1 MGLTDMPSS
10 ERVHIGFFGLRN
22 AGKSSLVNAVTGQD
36 LSVVSDTLG
45 TTTDPVSKAM
55 EILPLGP
62 VVVID
67 TPGFDDTGALGE
79 QRVARARRV
88 LDRTDVAVLVTDA
101 TRDLTPSEAELV
113 GLFERRGLPYL
124 VVRNKCDLLSVRPE
138 PRGHEA
144 YASALTL
151 EGIDGLKERIARL
164 TTNEAL
170 DSRIVGD
177 LLSPGDMVV
186 LVTPIDTAA
195 PKGRMI
201 LPQQQAI
208 RDVLDA
214 GAVNVVT
221 REDQLEGALGSL
233 AAPPRMVVTDSQA
246 FGVVAGIVPGDVP
259 LTSFSILMARHKG
272 FLRDAVRGAAALDGL
287 RDGSRVL
294 VSEGCTH
301 HRQCK
306 DIGTVKLPGWLRG
319 YTGADLD
326 FSYTSGGEFPDDLTG
341 FDLVLHCGA
350 CMLNEAEVTSR
361 RRRAREQGVPF
372 TNYGI
377 AIAQMHGILRRS
389 LELFPDV
396 LAELGDG
403 TTGRPAC

>member
-1 MGLTDMPSS
+1 MGLTDTPSS

-101 TRDLTPSEAELV
+101 TRPLAPSEAELV

-124 VVRNKCDLLSVRPE
+124 VVRNKCDLLAKDSRPA
-138 PRGHEA
+138 PGAHEA
-144 YASALTL
+144 YASAVTL
-151 EGIDGLKERIARL
+151 EGIQELKERLARL

-177 LLSPGDMVV
+177 LLSPGDVVV

-201 LPQQQAI
+201 LPQQQTI

-214 GAVNVVT
+214 QAVNLVT
-221 REDQLEGALGSL
+221 REDQLAGALASL
-233 AAPPRMVVTDSQA
+233 VTPPRMVVTDSQA
-246 FGVVAGIVPGDVP
+246 FGFVSKVVPLSVP

-272 FLRDAVRGAAALDGL
+272 FLRDAVAGASALGRL
-287 RDGSRVL
+287 TDGSRVL
-294 VSEGCTH
+294 ISEGCTH

-306 DIGTVKLPGWLRG
+306 DIGTVKLPTWLHD

-326 FSYTSGGEFPDDLTG
+326 LRYTSGGEFPTDLTG
-341 FDLVLHCGA
+341 IDLVLHCGA

-361 RRRAREQGVPF
+361 RNRAREQGVPF

-396 LAELGDG
+396 LAELG
-403 TTGRPAC
+403 

>member
-1 MGLTDMPSS
+1 MGLTDTPSS

-101 TRDLTPSEAELV
+101 TRPLAPSEAELV

-124 VVRNKCDLLSVRPE
+124 VVRNKCDLLAKDSRPA
-138 PRGHEA
+138 PGAHEA
-144 YASALTL
+144 YASAVTL
-151 EGIDGLKERIARL
+151 EGIQELKERLARL

-177 LLSPGDMVV
+177 LLSPGDVVV

-201 LPQQQAI
+201 LPQQQTI

-214 GAVNVVT
+214 QAVNLVT
-221 REDQLEGALGSL
+221 REDQLAGALASL
-233 AAPPRMVVTDSQA
+233 VTPPRMVVTDSQA
-246 FGVVAGIVPGDVP
+246 FGFVSKVVPLSVP

-272 FLRDAVRGAAALDGL
+272 FLRDAVAGASALGRL
-287 RDGSRVL
+287 TDGSRVL
-294 VSEGCTH
+294 ISEGCTH

-306 DIGTVKLPGWLRG
+306 DIGTVKLPTWLHD

-326 FSYTSGGEFPDDLTG
+326 LRYTSGGEFPTDLTG
-341 FDLVLHCGA
+341 IDLVLHCGA

-361 RRRAREQGVPF
+361 RDRAREQGVPF

-396 LAELGDG
+396 LAELG
-403 TTGRPAC
+403 

>member
-1 MGLTDMPSS
+1 MGLTDTPSS

-101 TRDLTPSEAELV
+101 TRPLAPSEAELV

-124 VVRNKCDLLSVRPE
+124 VVRNKCDLLDKDGRPAL
-138 PRGHEA
+138 GAHEA
-144 YASALTL
+144 YASAVTL
-151 EGIDGLKERIARL
+151 EGIQELKERLARL

-177 LLSPGDMVV
+177 LLSPGDVVV

-201 LPQQQAI
+201 LPQQQTI

-214 GAVNVVT
+214 QAVNLVT
-221 REDQLEGALGSL
+221 REDQLAGALASL
-233 AAPPRMVVTDSQA
+233 VTPPRMVVTDSQA
-246 FGVVAGIVPGDVP
+246 FGFVSKVVPLSVP

-272 FLRDAVRGAAALDGL
+272 FLRDAVAGASALGRL
-287 RDGSRVL
+287 TDGSRVL
-294 VSEGCTH
+294 ISEGCTH

-306 DIGTVKLPGWLRG
+306 DIGTVKLPKWLRD

-326 FSYTSGGEFPDDLTG
+326 LRYTSGGEFPTDLTG
-341 FDLVLHCGA
+341 IDLVLHCGA

-361 RRRAREQGVPF
+361 RNRAREQGVPF

-396 LAELGDG
+396 LAELG
-403 TTGRPAC
+403 

>member
-1 MGLTDMPSS
+1 MGLTDTPSS

-101 TRDLTPSEAELV
+101 TRPLAPSEAELV

-124 VVRNKCDLLSVRPE
+124 VVRNKCDLLAKDSRPVL
-138 PRGHEA
+138 GAHEV
-144 YASALTL
+144 YASAVTL
-151 EGIDGLKERIARL
+151 EGIQELKEHLARL

-177 LLSPGDMVV
+177 LLSPGDVVV

-201 LPQQQAI
+201 LPQQQTI

-214 GAVNVVT
+214 QAVNLVT
-221 REDQLEGALGSL
+221 REDQLAGALASL
-233 AAPPRMVVTDSQA
+233 VTPPRMVVTDSQA
-246 FGVVAGIVPGDVP
+246 FGFVSKVVPLSVP

-272 FLRDAVRGAAALDGL
+272 FLRDAVAGASALGRL
-287 RDGSRVL
+287 TDGSRVL
-294 VSEGCTH
+294 ISEGCTH

-306 DIGTVKLPGWLRG
+306 DIGTVKLPTWLHD

-326 FSYTSGGEFPDDLTG
+326 LRYTSGGEFPTDLTG
-341 FDLVLHCGA
+341 IDLVLHCGA

-361 RRRAREQGVPF
+361 RDRAREQGVPF

-396 LAELGDG
+396 LAELG
-403 TTGRPAC
+403 

>member
-1 MGLTDMPSS
+1 MGLTDTPSS

-101 TRDLTPSEAELV
+101 TRPLAPSEAELV

-124 VVRNKCDLLSVRPE
+124 VVRNKCDLLAKDSRPA
-138 PRGHEA
+138 PGAHEA
-144 YASALTL
+144 YASAVTL
-151 EGIDGLKERIARL
+151 EGIQELKERLARL

-170 DSRIVGD
+170 DSHIVGD
-177 LLSPGDMVV
+177 LLSPGDVVV

-201 LPQQQAI
+201 LPQQQTI

-214 GAVNVVT
+214 QAVNLVT
-221 REDQLEGALGSL
+221 REDQLAGALASL
-233 AAPPRMVVTDSQA
+233 VTPPRMVVTDSQA
-246 FGVVAGIVPGDVP
+246 FGFVSKVVPLSVP

-272 FLRDAVRGAAALDGL
+272 FLRDAVAGASALGRL
-287 RDGSRVL
+287 TDGSRVL
-294 VSEGCTH
+294 ISEGCTH

-306 DIGTVKLPGWLRG
+306 DIGTVKLPKWLHD

-326 FSYTSGGEFPDDLTG
+326 LRYTSGGEFPTDLTG
-341 FDLVLHCGA
+341 IDLVLHCGA

-361 RRRAREQGVPF
+361 RNRAREQGVPF

-396 LAELGDG
+396 LAELG
-403 TTGRPAC
+403 

>member
-1 MGLTDMPSS
+1 MGLTDTPSS

-101 TRDLTPSEAELV
+101 TRPLAPSEAELV

-124 VVRNKCDLLSVRPE
+124 VVRNKCDHLAKDSRPA
-138 PRGHEA
+138 PGAHEA
-144 YASALTL
+144 YASAVTL
-151 EGIDGLKERIARL
+151 EGIQELKERLARL

-177 LLSPGDMVV
+177 LLSPGDVVV

-201 LPQQQAI
+201 LPQQQTI

-214 GAVNVVT
+214 QAVNLVT
-221 REDQLEGALGSL
+221 REDQLAGALASL
-233 AAPPRMVVTDSQA
+233 VTPPRMVVTDSQA
-246 FGVVAGIVPGDVP
+246 FGFVSKVVPLSVP

-272 FLRDAVRGAAALDGL
+272 FLRDAVAGASALGRL
-287 RDGSRVL
+287 TDGSRVL
-294 VSEGCTH
+294 ISEGCTH

-306 DIGTVKLPGWLRG
+306 DIGTVKLPKWLHD

-326 FSYTSGGEFPDDLTG
+326 LRYTSGGEFPTDLTG
-341 FDLVLHCGA
+341 IDLVLHCGA

-361 RRRAREQGVPF
+361 RNRAREQGVPF

-396 LAELGDG
+396 LAELG
-403 TTGRPAC
+403 

>member
-1 MGLTDMPSS
+1 MGLTDTPSS

-67 TPGFDDTGALGE
+67 TPGFEDTGALGE

-101 TRDLTPSEAELV
+101 TRPLAPSEAELV

-124 VVRNKCDLLSVRPE
+124 VVRNKCDLLDKDSRPA
-138 PRGHEA
+138 PRAHEA
-144 YASALTL
+144 YASAVTL
-151 EGIDGLKERIARL
+151 EGIQELKERLARL

-177 LLSPGDMVV
+177 LLSPGDVVV

-201 LPQQQAI
+201 LPQQQTI

-214 GAVNVVT
+214 QAVNLVT
-221 REDQLEGALGSL
+221 REDQLAGALASL
-233 AAPPRMVVTDSQA
+233 VTPPRMVVTDSQA
-246 FGVVAGIVPGDVP
+246 FGFVSKVVPLSVP

-272 FLRDAVRGAAALDGL
+272 FLRDAVAGASALGRL
-287 RDGSRVL
+287 TDGSRVL
-294 VSEGCTH
+294 ISEGCTH

-306 DIGTVKLPGWLRG
+306 DIGTVKLPKWLRD
-319 YTGADLD
+319 YTGAELDLR
-326 FSYTSGGEFPDDLTG
+326 YTSGGEFPTDLAG
-341 FDLVLHCGA
+341 IDLVLHCGA

-361 RRRAREQGVPF
+361 RNRAREQGVPF

-396 LAELGDG
+396 LAELG
-403 TTGRPAC
+403 

>member
-1 MGLTDMPSS
+1 MGLTDTPSS

-101 TRDLTPSEAELV
+101 TRPLAPSEVELV

-124 VVRNKCDLLSVRPE
+124 VVRNKCDLLAKDSRPA
-138 PRGHEA
+138 PGAHEA
-144 YASALTL
+144 YASAVTL
-151 EGIDGLKERIARL
+151 EGIQELKERLARL

-170 DSRIVGD
+170 DSHIVGD
-177 LLSPGDMVV
+177 LLSPGDVVV

-201 LPQQQAI
+201 LPQQQTI

-214 GAVNVVT
+214 QAVNLVT
-221 REDQLEGALGSL
+221 REDQLAGALASL
-233 AAPPRMVVTDSQA
+233 VTPPRMVVTDSQA
-246 FGVVAGIVPGDVP
+246 FGFVSKVVPLSVP

-272 FLRDAVRGAAALDGL
+272 FLRDAVAGASALGRL
-287 RDGSRVL
+287 TDGSRVL
-294 VSEGCTH
+294 ISEGCTH

-306 DIGTVKLPGWLRG
+306 DIGTVKLPKWLHD

-326 FSYTSGGEFPDDLTG
+326 LRYTSGGEFPTDLTG
-341 FDLVLHCGA
+341 IDLVLHCGA

-361 RRRAREQGVPF
+361 RNRAREQGVPF

-396 LAELGDG
+396 LAELG
-403 TTGRPAC
+403 

>member
-1 MGLTDMPSS
+1 MGLTDTPSS

-101 TRDLTPSEAELV
+101 TRPLAPSEAELV

-124 VVRNKCDLLSVRPE
+124 VVRNKCDLLDKDSRPS
-138 PRGHEA
+138 PGAHEA
-144 YASALTL
+144 YASAVTL
-151 EGIDGLKERIARL
+151 EGIQELKERLARL

-177 LLSPGDMVV
+177 LLSPGDVVV

-201 LPQQQAI
+201 LPQQQTI

-214 GAVNVVT
+214 QAVNLVT
-221 REDQLEGALGSL
+221 REDQLAGALASL
-233 AAPPRMVVTDSQA
+233 VTPPRMVVTDSQA
-246 FGVVAGIVPGDVP
+246 FGFVSKVVPLSVP

-272 FLRDAVRGAAALDGL
+272 FLRDAVAGASALGRL
-287 RDGSRVL
+287 TDGSRVL
-294 VSEGCTH
+294 ISEGCTH

-306 DIGTVKLPGWLRG
+306 DIGTVKLPTWLHD

-326 FSYTSGGEFPDDLTG
+326 LRYTSGGEFPTDLTG
-341 FDLVLHCGA
+341 IDLVLHCGA

-361 RRRAREQGVPF
+361 RDRAREQGVPF

-396 LAELGDG
+396 LAELG
-403 TTGRPAC
+403 

>member
-1 MGLTDMPSS
+1 MGLTDTPSS

-101 TRDLTPSEAELV
+101 TRPLAPSEAELV

-124 VVRNKCDLLSVRPE
+124 VVRNKCDLLAKDSRPA
-138 PRGHEA
+138 PGAHEA
-144 YASALTL
+144 YASAVTL
-151 EGIDGLKERIARL
+151 EGIQELKERLARL

-170 DSRIVGD
+170 DSHIVGD
-177 LLSPGDMVV
+177 LLSPGDVVV

-201 LPQQQAI
+201 LPQQQTI

-214 GAVNVVT
+214 QAVNLVT
-221 REDQLEGALGSL
+221 REDQLAGALASL
-233 AAPPRMVVTDSQA
+233 VTPPRMVVTDSQA
-246 FGVVAGIVPGDVP
+246 FGFVSKVVPLSVP

-272 FLRDAVRGAAALDGL
+272 FLRDAVAGASALGRL
-287 RDGSRVL
+287 TDGSRVL
-294 VSEGCTH
+294 ISEGCTH

-306 DIGTVKLPGWLRG
+306 DIGTVKLPTWLHD

-326 FSYTSGGEFPDDLTG
+326 LRYTSGGEFPTDLTG
-341 FDLVLHCGA
+341 IDLVLHCGA

-361 RRRAREQGVPF
+361 RNRAREQGVPF

-396 LAELGDG
+396 LAELG
-403 TTGRPAC
+403 

>member
-1 MGLTDMPSS
+1 MGLTDTPSS

-101 TRDLTPSEAELV
+101 TRPLAPSEAELV

-124 VVRNKCDLLSVRPE
+124 VVRNKCDLLAKDSRPA
-138 PRGHEA
+138 PGAHEA
-144 YASALTL
+144 YASAVTL
-151 EGIDGLKERIARL
+151 EGIQELKERLARL

-177 LLSPGDMVV
+177 LLSPGDVVV

-201 LPQQQAI
+201 LPQQQTI

-214 GAVNVVT
+214 QAVNLVT
-221 REDQLEGALGSL
+221 REDQLAGALASL
-233 AAPPRMVVTDSQA
+233 VTPPRMVVTDSQA
-246 FGVVAGIVPGDVP
+246 FGFVSKVVPLSVP

-272 FLRDAVRGAAALDGL
+272 FLRDAVAGASALGRL
-287 RDGSRVL
+287 TDGSRVL
-294 VSEGCTH
+294 ISEGCTH

-306 DIGTVKLPGWLRG
+306 DIGTVKLPKWLHD

-326 FSYTSGGEFPDDLTG
+326 LRYTSGGEFPTDLTG
-341 FDLVLHCGA
+341 IDLVLHCGA

-361 RRRAREQGVPF
+361 RNRAREQGVPF

-396 LAELGDG
+396 LAELG
-403 TTGRPAC
+403 

>member
-1 MGLTDMPSS
+1 MGLTDTPSS

-101 TRDLTPSEAELV
+101 TRPLAPSEAELV

-124 VVRNKCDLLSVRPE
+124 VVRNKCDLLDKDSRPA
-138 PRGHEA
+138 PGAHEA
-144 YASALTL
+144 YASAVTL
-151 EGIDGLKERIARL
+151 EGIQELKERLARL

-177 LLSPGDMVV
+177 LLSPGDVVV

-201 LPQQQAI
+201 LPQQQTI

-214 GAVNVVT
+214 QAVNLVT
-221 REDQLEGALGSL
+221 REDQLAGALASL
-233 AAPPRMVVTDSQA
+233 VTPPRMVVTDSQA
-246 FGVVAGIVPGDVP
+246 FGFVSKVVPLSVP

-272 FLRDAVRGAAALDGL
+272 FLRDAVAGASALGRL
-287 RDGSRVL
+287 TDGSRVL
-294 VSEGCTH
+294 ISEGCTH

-306 DIGTVKLPGWLRG
+306 DIGTVKLPKWLHD

-326 FSYTSGGEFPDDLTG
+326 LRYTSGGEFPTDLTG
-341 FDLVLHCGA
+341 IDLVLHCGA

-361 RRRAREQGVPF
+361 RDRAREQGVPF

-396 LAELGDG
+396 LAELG
-403 TTGRPAC
+403 

>member
-1 MGLTDMPSS
+1 MGLTDTPSS

-101 TRDLTPSEAELV
+101 TRPLAPSEAELV

-124 VVRNKCDLLSVRPE
+124 VVRNKCDLLAKDSRPA
-138 PRGHEA
+138 PGAHEA
-144 YASALTL
+144 YASAVTL
-151 EGIDGLKERIARL
+151 EGIQELKERLARL

-177 LLSPGDMVV
+177 LLSPGDVVV

-201 LPQQQAI
+201 LPQQQTI

-214 GAVNVVT
+214 QAVNLVT
-221 REDQLEGALGSL
+221 REDQLAGALASL
-233 AAPPRMVVTDSQA
+233 VTPPRMVVTDSQA
-246 FGVVAGIVPGDVP
+246 FGFVSKVMPLSVP

-272 FLRDAVRGAAALDGL
+272 FLRDAVAGASALGRL
-287 RDGSRVL
+287 TDGSRVL
-294 VSEGCTH
+294 ISEGCTH

-306 DIGTVKLPGWLRG
+306 DIGTVKLPTWLHD

-326 FSYTSGGEFPDDLTG
+326 LRYTSGGEFPTDLTG
-341 FDLVLHCGA
+341 IDLVLHCGA

-361 RRRAREQGVPF
+361 RDRAREQGVPF

-396 LAELGDG
+396 LAELG
-403 TTGRPAC
+403 

>member
-1 MGLTDMPSS
+1 MGLTDTPSS

-101 TRDLTPSEAELV
+101 TRPLAPSEAELV

-124 VVRNKCDLLSVRPE
+124 VVRNKCDLLDKDSRPS
-138 PRGHEA
+138 PGAHEA
-144 YASALTL
+144 YASAVTL
-151 EGIDGLKERIARL
+151 EGIQELKERLARL

-177 LLSPGDMVV
+177 LLSPGDVVV

-201 LPQQQAI
+201 LPQQQTI

-214 GAVNVVT
+214 QAVNLVT
-221 REDQLEGALGSL
+221 REDQLAGALASL
-233 AAPPRMVVTDSQA
+233 VTPPRMVVTDSQA
-246 FGVVAGIVPGDVP
+246 FGFVSKVVPLSVP

-272 FLRDAVRGAAALDGL
+272 FLRDAVAGASALGRL
-287 RDGSRVL
+287 TDGSRVL
-294 VSEGCTH
+294 ISEGCTH

-306 DIGTVKLPGWLRG
+306 DIGTVKLPKWLHD

-326 FSYTSGGEFPDDLTG
+326 LRYTSGGEFPTDLTG
-341 FDLVLHCGA
+341 IDLVLHCGA

-361 RRRAREQGVPF
+361 RDRAREQGVPF

-396 LAELGDG
+396 LAELG
-403 TTGRPAC
+403 

>member
-1 MGLTDMPSS
+1 MGLTDTPSS

-101 TRDLTPSEAELV
+101 TRPLAPSEAELV

-124 VVRNKCDLLSVRPE
+124 VVRNKCDLLAKDSRPV
-138 PRGHEA
+138 PDAHEA
-144 YASALTL
+144 YASAVTL
-151 EGIDGLKERIARL
+151 EGIQELKERLARL

-177 LLSPGDMVV
+177 LLSPGDVV
-186 LVTPIDTAA
+186 MLVTPIDTAA

-201 LPQQQAI
+201 LPQQQTI

-214 GAVNVVT
+214 QAVNLVT
-221 REDQLEGALGSL
+221 REDQLAGALASL
-233 AAPPRMVVTDSQA
+233 VTPPRMVVTDSQA
-246 FGVVAGIVPGDVP
+246 FGFVSKVVPLSVP

-272 FLRDAVRGAAALDGL
+272 FLRDAVAGASALGRL
-287 RDGSRVL
+287 TDGSRVL
-294 VSEGCTH
+294 ISEGCTH

-306 DIGTVKLPGWLRG
+306 DIGTVKLPTWLHD

-326 FSYTSGGEFPDDLTG
+326 LRYTSGGEFPTDLTG
-341 FDLVLHCGA
+341 IDLVLHCGA

-361 RRRAREQGVPF
+361 RNRAREQGVPF

-396 LAELGDG
+396 LAELG
-403 TTGRPAC
+403 

>member
-1 MGLTDMPSS
+1 MGLTDTPSS

-67 TPGFDDTGALGE
+67 TPGFEDTGALGE

-101 TRDLTPSEAELV
+101 TRPLAPSEAELV

-124 VVRNKCDLLSVRPE
+124 VVRNKCDLLAKDSRPA
-138 PRGHEA
+138 PGAHEA
-144 YASALTL
+144 YASAVTL
-151 EGIDGLKERIARL
+151 EGIQELKERLARL

-177 LLSPGDMVV
+177 LLSPGDVVV

-201 LPQQQAI
+201 LPQQQTI

-214 GAVNVVT
+214 QAVNLVT
-221 REDQLEGALGSL
+221 REDQLAGALASL
-233 AAPPRMVVTDSQA
+233 VTPPRMVVTDSQA
-246 FGVVAGIVPGDVP
+246 FGFVSKVVPLSVP

-272 FLRDAVRGAAALDGL
+272 FLRDAVAGASALGRL
-287 RDGSRVL
+287 TDGSRVL
-294 VSEGCTH
+294 ISEGCTH

-306 DIGTVKLPGWLRG
+306 DIGTVKLPTWLHD
-319 YTGADLD
+319 YTGANLDLR
-326 FSYTSGGEFPDDLTG
+326 YTSGGEFPTDLTG
-341 FDLVLHCGA
+341 IDLVLHCGA

-361 RRRAREQGVPF
+361 RDRAREQGVPF

-396 LAELGDG
+396 LAELG
-403 TTGRPAC
+403 

>member
-1 MGLTDMPSS
+1 MGLTDTPSS

-101 TRDLTPSEAELV
+101 TRPLAPSEAELV

-124 VVRNKCDLLSVRPE
+124 VVRNKCDLLAKDSRPA
-138 PRGHEA
+138 PGAHEA
-144 YASALTL
+144 YASAVTL
-151 EGIDGLKERIARL
+151 EGIQELKERLARL

-170 DSRIVGD
+170 DSHIVGD
-177 LLSPGDMVV
+177 LLSPGDVVV

-201 LPQQQAI
+201 LPQQQTI

-214 GAVNVVT
+214 QAVNLVT
-221 REDQLEGALGSL
+221 REDQLAGALASL
-233 AAPPRMVVTDSQA
+233 VTPPRMVVTDSQA
-246 FGVVAGIVPGDVP
+246 FGFVSKVVPLSVP

-272 FLRDAVRGAAALDGL
+272 FLRDAVAGASALGRL
-287 RDGSRVL
+287 TDGSRVL
-294 VSEGCTH
+294 ISEGCTH

-306 DIGTVKLPGWLRG
+306 DIGTVKLPKWLHD

-326 FSYTSGGEFPDDLTG
+326 LRYTSGGEFPTDLTG
-341 FDLVLHCGA
+341 IDLVLHCGA

-361 RRRAREQGVPF
+361 RDRAREQGVPF

-396 LAELGDG
+396 LAELG
-403 TTGRPAC
+403 

>member
-1 MGLTDMPSS
+1 MGLTDTPSS

-101 TRDLTPSEAELV
+101 TRPLAPSEAELV

-124 VVRNKCDLLSVRPE
+124 VVRNKCDLLDKDSRPS
-138 PRGHEA
+138 PGAHEA
-144 YASALTL
+144 YASAVTL
-151 EGIDGLKERIARL
+151 EGIQELKERLARL

-177 LLSPGDMVV
+177 LLSPGDVVV

-201 LPQQQAI
+201 LPQQQTI

-214 GAVNVVT
+214 QAVNLVT
-221 REDQLEGALGSL
+221 REDQLAGALASL
-233 AAPPRMVVTDSQA
+233 VTPPRMVVTDSQA
-246 FGVVAGIVPGDVP
+246 FGFVSKVVPLSVP

-272 FLRDAVRGAAALDGL
+272 FLRDAVAGASALGRL
-287 RDGSRVL
+287 TDGSRVL
-294 VSEGCTH
+294 ISEGCTH

-306 DIGTVKLPGWLRG
+306 DIGTVKLPKWLHD

-326 FSYTSGGEFPDDLTG
+326 LRYTSGGEFPTDLTG
-341 FDLVLHCGA
+341 IDLVLHCGA

-361 RRRAREQGVPF
+361 RNRAREQGVPF

-396 LAELGDG
+396 LAELG
-403 TTGRPAC
+403 

>member
-1 MGLTDMPSS
+1 MGLTDTPSS

-101 TRDLTPSEAELV
+101 TRPLAPSEAELV

-124 VVRNKCDLLSVRPE
+124 VVRNKCDLLAKDSRPA
-138 PRGHEA
+138 PGAHEA
-144 YASALTL
+144 YASAVTL
-151 EGIDGLKERIARL
+151 EGIQELKERLARL

-170 DSRIVGD
+170 DSHIVGD
-177 LLSPGDMVV
+177 LLSPGDVVV

-201 LPQQQAI
+201 LPQQQTI

-214 GAVNVVT
+214 QAVNLVT
-221 REDQLEGALGSL
+221 REDQLAGALASL
-233 AAPPRMVVTDSQA
+233 VTPPRMVVTDSQA
-246 FGVVAGIVPGDVP
+246 FGFVSKVVPLSVP

-272 FLRDAVRGAAALDGL
+272 FLRDAVAGASALGRL
-287 RDGSRVL
+287 TDGSRVL
-294 VSEGCTH
+294 ISEGCTH

-306 DIGTVKLPGWLRG
+306 DIGTVKLPTWLHD

-326 FSYTSGGEFPDDLTG
+326 LRYTSGGEFPTDLTG
-341 FDLVLHCGA
+341 IDLVLHCGA

-361 RRRAREQGVPF
+361 RNRAREQGVPF

-396 LAELGDG
+396 LSELG
-403 TTGRPAC
+403 

>member
-1 MGLTDMPSS
+1 MGLTDTPSS

-101 TRDLTPSEAELV
+101 TRPLAPSEAELV

-124 VVRNKCDLLSVRPE
+124 VVRNKCDLLDKDSRPS
-138 PRGHEA
+138 PGAHEA
-144 YASALTL
+144 YASAVTL
-151 EGIDGLKERIARL
+151 EGIQELKERLARL

-177 LLSPGDMVV
+177 LLSPGDVVV

-201 LPQQQAI
+201 LPQQQTI

-214 GAVNVVT
+214 QAVNLVT
-221 REDQLEGALGSL
+221 REDQLAGALASL
-233 AAPPRMVVTDSQA
+233 VTPPRMVVTDSQA
-246 FGVVAGIVPGDVP
+246 FGFVSKVVPLSVP

-272 FLRDAVRGAAALDGL
+272 FLRDAVAGASALGRL
-287 RDGSRVL
+287 TDGSRVL
-294 VSEGCTH
+294 ISEGCTH

-306 DIGTVKLPGWLRG
+306 DIGTVKLPMWLHD

-326 FSYTSGGEFPDDLTG
+326 LRYTSGGEFPTDLTG
-341 FDLVLHCGA
+341 IDLVLHCGA

-361 RRRAREQGVPF
+361 RNRAREQGVPF

-396 LAELGDG
+396 LAELG
-403 TTGRPAC
+403 

>member
-1 MGLTDMPSS
+1 MGLTDTPSS

-101 TRDLTPSEAELV
+101 TRPLAPSEAELV

-124 VVRNKCDLLSVRPE
+124 VVRNKCDLLAKDSRPA
-138 PRGHEA
+138 PGAHEA
-144 YASALTL
+144 YASAVTL
-151 EGIDGLKERIARL
+151 EGIQELKERLARL

-170 DSRIVGD
+170 DSHIVGD
-177 LLSPGDMVV
+177 LLSPGDVVV

-201 LPQQQAI
+201 LPQQQTI

-214 GAVNVVT
+214 QAVNLVT
-221 REDQLEGALGSL
+221 REDQLAGALASL
-233 AAPPRMVVTDSQA
+233 VTPPRMVVTDSQA
-246 FGVVAGIVPGDVP
+246 FGFVSKVVPLSVP

-272 FLRDAVRGAAALDGL
+272 FLRDAVAGASALGRL
-287 RDGSRVL
+287 TDGSRVL
-294 VSEGCTH
+294 ISEGCTH

-306 DIGTVKLPGWLRG
+306 DIGTVKLPKWLHD

-326 FSYTSGGEFPDDLTG
+326 LRYTSGGEFPTDLTG
-341 FDLVLHCGA
+341 IDLVLHCGA

-361 RRRAREQGVPF
+361 RNRAREQCVPF

-396 LAELGDG
+396 LAELG
-403 TTGRPAC
+403 

>member
-1 MGLTDMPSS
+1 MGLTDTPSS

-101 TRDLTPSEAELV
+101 TRPLAPSEAELV

-124 VVRNKCDLLSVRPE
+124 VVRNKCDLLAKDSRPA
-138 PRGHEA
+138 PGAHEA
-144 YASALTL
+144 YASAVTL
-151 EGIDGLKERIARL
+151 EGIQELKERLARL

-177 LLSPGDMVV
+177 LLSPGDVVV

-201 LPQQQAI
+201 LPQQQTI

-214 GAVNVVT
+214 QAVNLVT
-221 REDQLEGALGSL
+221 REDQLAGALASL
-233 AAPPRMVVTDSQA
+233 VTPPRMVVTDSQA
-246 FGVVAGIVPGDVP
+246 FGFVSKVVPLSVP

-272 FLRDAVRGAAALDGL
+272 FLRDAVAGASALGRL
-287 RDGSRVL
+287 TDGSRVL
-294 VSEGCTH
+294 ISEGCTH

-306 DIGTVKLPGWLRG
+306 DIGTVKLPKWLHD

-326 FSYTSGGEFPDDLTG
+326 LRYTSGGEFPTDLTG
-341 FDLVLHCGA
+341 IDLVLHCGA

-361 RRRAREQGVPF
+361 RDRAREQGVPF

-396 LAELGDG
+396 LAELG
-403 TTGRPAC
+403 

>member
-1 MGLTDMPSS
+1 MGLTDTPSS

-67 TPGFDDTGALGE
+67 TPGFEDTGALGE

-101 TRDLTPSEAELV
+101 TRPLAPSEAELV

-124 VVRNKCDLLSVRPE
+124 VVRNKCDLLAKDSRPA
-138 PRGHEA
+138 PGAHEA
-144 YASALTL
+144 YASAVTL
-151 EGIDGLKERIARL
+151 EGIQELKERLARL

-177 LLSPGDMVV
+177 LLSPGDVVV

-201 LPQQQAI
+201 LPQQQTI

-214 GAVNVVT
+214 QAVNLVT
-221 REDQLEGALGSL
+221 REDQLAGALASL
-233 AAPPRMVVTDSQA
+233 VTPPRMVVTDSQA
-246 FGVVAGIVPGDVP
+246 FGFVSKVVPLSVP

-272 FLRDAVRGAAALDGL
+272 FLRDAVAGASALGRL
-287 RDGSRVL
+287 TDGSRVL
-294 VSEGCTH
+294 ISEGCTH

-306 DIGTVKLPGWLRG
+306 DIGTVKLPKWLHD

-326 FSYTSGGEFPDDLTG
+326 LRYTSGGEFPTDLTG
-341 FDLVLHCGA
+341 IDLVLHCGA

-361 RRRAREQGVPF
+361 RNRAREQGVPF

-396 LAELGDG
+396 LAELG
-403 TTGRPAC
+403 

>member
-1 MGLTDMPSS
+1 MGLTDTPSS

-101 TRDLTPSEAELV
+101 TRPLAPSEAELV

-124 VVRNKCDLLSVRPE
+124 VVRNKCDLLAKDSRPA
-138 PRGHEA
+138 PGAHEA
-144 YASALTL
+144 YASAVTL
-151 EGIDGLKERIARL
+151 EGIQELKERLARL

-177 LLSPGDMVV
+177 LLSPGDVVV

-195 PKGRMI
+195 PKGSRYKNNPKPVATP
-201 LPQQQAI
+201 LP
-208 RDVLDA
+208 
-214 GAVNVVT
+214 
-221 REDQLEGALGSL
+221 
-233 AAPPRMVVTDSQA
+233 
-246 FGVVAGIVPGDVP
+246 P
-259 LTSFSILMARHKG
+259 LKPKNK
-272 FLRDAVRGAAALDGL
+272 
-287 RDGSRVL
+287 
-294 VSEGCTH
+294 E
-301 HRQCK
+301 
-306 DIGTVKLPGWLRG
+306 
-319 YTGADLD
+319 
-326 FSYTSGGEFPDDLTG
+326 
-341 FDLVLHCGA
+341 
-350 CMLNEAEVTSR
+350 
-361 RRRAREQGVPF
+361 
-372 TNYGI
+372 
-377 AIAQMHGILRRS
+377 
-389 LELFPDV
+389 
-396 LAELGDG
+396 
-403 TTGRPAC
+403 